1 MIPGAPPVRSIRRR
15 TDLVDRALCRA
26 VSAVT
31 LAPDPQV
38 TNPVLTAEDVTDVP
52 AEFVADPFMIRVD
65 GRWHLFFELFHAEL
79 AKGLI
84 ALATSSDTRTWEY
97 HGVVLDEPFHLSYP
111 HVFTWDDDIY
121 MIPETLALGGIALYR
136 AEPFPTR
143 WRRIDTLI
151 QGEFAD
157 PTPFRHGEDWW
168 LFASKLEPRCNTLQL
183 FHAASLTSRWSE
195 HPASPVIVGDAR
207 RARPAGR
214 VVSSGGSLIRFAQDG
229 IPHYGQ
235 AVRASRYSHSRR
247 PLIRNGSHRPRLS
260 WRLAISSG
268 TEDSVHHVDAH
279 EVLPGRW
286 IACVD
291 GSRPLEQGV

>member
-1 MIPGAPPVRSIRRR
+1 MIPEARPIHFVRRR
-15 TDLVDRALCRA
+15 QTWSIGLYAGPSPLA
-26 VSAVT
+26 

-38 TNPVLTAEDVTDVP
+38 MNPVLTAEDITDVP

-65 GRWHLFFELFHAEL
+65 ERWHLFFELFHADL

-84 ALATSSDTRTWEY
+84 GLATSSDARTWEY

-111 HVFTWDDDIY
+111 HVFAWDGEIY
-121 MIPETLALGGIALYR
+121 MTPETLALGGIALYR

-143 WRRIDTLI
+143 WRRIDTI
-151 QGEFAD
+151 VRGEFAD
-157 PTPFRHGEDWW
+157 PTPFRHGEHWW
-168 LFASKLEPRCNTLQL
+168 LFAAKLDRRCDTLQL
-183 FHAASLTSRWSE
+183 FHAPSLGGRWSG

-214 VVSSGGSLIRFAQDG
+214 VVCSGGSLIRFAQDG

-235 AVRASRYSHSRR
+235 AVRAFEILPLSETAYQER
-247 PLIRNGSHRPRLS
+247 PTSPEIV
-260 WRLAISSG
+260 LAAG
-268 TEDSVHHVDAH
+268 DQPWNRGRVHHVDAH